1 MRPNALSFK
10 WVEPFAKGHG
20 GGAGGKGL
28 REFSFSKS
36 SISRATDSYSV
47 SGAKEED
54 GEGEFLSPR
63 EGVNFCFTF

>member
-1 MRPNALSFK
+1 MHLVLNGSSLSPK
-10 WVEPFAKGHG
+10 AMG
-20 GGAGGKGL
+20 GGRAGGKGL

-63 EGVNFCFTF
+63 EGVNFCFLF